1 MLLLTLELDHAY
13 NHSHGNI
20 WVVNQGSEHRYGI
33 GDMADRGCGVR
44 RKEYYEV
51 PYAELRCI
59 VEPSF
64 TERSVVKHSEYL
76 KTARVIQS
84 AAASVSG
91 SEVITAA
98 GDHVPFDFLVISTGT
113 VYNGPSR
120 RDDRVK
126 EYEAE
131 AAKLQIAT
139 SVLIVGGG
147 PVGVE
152 LAGEIATDF
161 PDKKVFSSQCLKFNL
176 LLHFNGLITDQVVAS
191 MKVTLVHSGD
201 RLLQFL
207 GNKASQKALNWL
219 QSKKVEVILNDR

>member
-1 MLLLTLELDHAY
+1 MGLE
-13 NHSHGNI
+13 I
-20 WVVNQGSEHRYGI
+20 WLIY
-33 GDMADRGCGVR
+33 RGCGVR

-113 VYNGPSR
+113 VYSGSGR
-120 RDDRVK
+120 RDERVQ

-131 AAKLQIAT
+131 TAKLRTAT

-152 LAGEIATDF
+152 LAGEIVTDF
-161 PDKKVFSSQCLKFNL
+161 PDKEVISSQCLNLNL
-176 LLHFNGLITDQVVAS
+176 LLHYIS
-191 MKVTLVHSGD
+191 MV
-201 RLLQFL
+201 
-207 GNKASQKALNWL
+207 
-219 QSKKVEVILNDR
+219 